1 MARVVPDRSLGVAL
15 TGDGRPAYNSV
26 FMSAAGDRCQ
36 CRVRF
41 LISFRPRGQKRAS
54 KAAAAI
60 NTGRWALCFETV

>member
-1 MARVVPDRSLGVAL
+1 LAREVQDKTHGADL

-41 LISFRPRGQKRAS
+41 LTSFRPQGQKRAS
-54 KAAAAI
+54 KPQPP
-60 NTGRWALCFETV
+60 